1 MERRPTTT
9 MRRSRIGQTQNMLS
23 GMSNPTVF
31 SLWVFRTLVS
41 AVIFFLALVSW
52 TEAHASGEPPNIL
65 LVIADDMGVDASPCY
80 PVGKQKPNMPVLEGL
95 CRSGVVFENV
105 WSNPQCSP
113 TRATILTG
121 RYGIRTG
128 VRWATSQKGNPGI
141 RLDELSIHQLLDQ
154 RSNSRYAHA
163 VIGKWHLSDRDNGGP
178 NNPKLMGVGHYSG
191 LIKNGHDNY
200 WRWPRT
206 EDGET
211 RLVDGYATTIFTNE
225 AIDWVGKQEKPWF
238 LWLAYTAPHPPFHLP
253 PAELHTRH
261 DLTDNMADIRTT
273 PLPYYLAMME
283 ALDTELGR
291 LLSSLPSEQRE
302 NTIVIFVGDNGT
314 PGDVVQL
321 PYNRY
326 QAKSTIFE
334 GGIHVPMI
342 VAGAGVIRKGVR
354 EAALINTTDLFATIA
369 DLAGTG
375 VTQLGDSIS
384 FKHLLVNKPGP
395 QRRFLYADFHN
406 QLSEWGNAWA
416 IRDNRYKFIQFESG
430 QQKLFDL
437 IDDPFE
443 KRDLLEPAPTV
454 DDRDIA
460 DSLAQAAVEIR
471 QE

>member
-1 MERRPTTT
+1 
-9 MRRSRIGQTQNMLS
+9 
-23 GMSNPTVF
+23 
-31 SLWVFRTLVS
+31 
-41 AVIFFLALVSW
+41 
-52 TEAHASGEPPNIL
+52 
-65 LVIADDMGVDASPCY
+65 
-80 PVGKQKPNMPVLEGL
+80 
-95 CRSGVVFENV
+95 
-105 WSNPQCSP
+105 
-113 TRATILTG
+113 
-121 RYGIRTG
+121 
-128 VRWATSQKGNPGI
+128 
-141 RLDELSIHQLLDQ
+141 
-154 RSNSRYAHA
+154 
-163 VIGKWHLSDRDNGGP
+163 
-178 NNPKLMGVGHYSG
+178 
-191 LIKNGHDNY
+191 
-200 WRWPRT
+200 
-206 EDGET
+206 
-211 RLVDGYATTIFTNE
+211 
-225 AIDWVGKQEKPWF
+225 
-238 LWLAYTAPHPPFHLP
+238 
-253 PAELHTRH
+253 
-261 DLTDNMADIRTT
+261 
-273 PLPYYLAMME
+273 MME
-283 ALDTELGR
+283 ALDSELGR

-314 PGDVVQL
+314 PGDVAQR

-395 QRRFLYADFHN
+395 LRRFLYADFHN
-406 QLSEWGNAWA
+406 QLSELGNAWA